1 MTKSWAGCWKFRTG
15 KVLSALAGVAG
26 AIAGF
31 YFRSR
36 GSEKNP
42 SSDKDNDSAQDSDEG
57 SGNSANN
64 KGQDS

>member
-1 MTKSWAGCWKFRTG
+1 M
-15 KVLSALAGVAG
+15 SALAGVAG